1 MKYLHIILLTLL
13 SIYCVL
19 QFRSFLLEDYSDEY
33 KICKKTDIQKL
44 TQEHPSMPGWRF
56 QFISTVITS
65 VGTQKI
71 DTIYID
77 RQNYNYD
84 AVEKLSKYYSTKY
97 KFFFIGTPQNIVFRD
112 STYCESYWLKK
123 RYCAKWNIQKNKIF
137 IKYDSYSF

>member
-1 MKYLHIILLTLL
+1 
-13 SIYCVL
+13 
-19 QFRSFLLEDYSDEY
+19 LLEDYSDEY